1 MKPKLNAGEK
11 SQRQLRVGEQI
22 RHVLAEIMRRSTFR
36 DPDLQNLNVSVT
48 EVRISPDLKNATAYV
63 ISLGGDRA
71 ATDKIVTALNRAA
84 PFLRGEL
91 AREIE
96 LRNTP
101 ALKFAADTSLD
112 YAQKI
117 DALLKVHGTNDT

>member
-1 MKPKLNAGEK
+1 MKPKTNAGEK

-22 RHVLAEIMRRSTFR
+22 RHVLADILRRSHFR
-36 DPDLQNLNVSVT
+36 DPDLQALNVSVT
-48 EVRISPDLKNATAYV
+48 EVRISPDLKNATAY
-63 ISLGGDRA
+63 IIPLAGDRSA
-71 ATDKIVTALNRAA
+71 MDKTVVALNRAA

-96 LRNTP
+96 LRATP

-112 YAQKI
+112 YAQHI
-117 DALLKVHGTNDT
+117 DALLKVHMTNE